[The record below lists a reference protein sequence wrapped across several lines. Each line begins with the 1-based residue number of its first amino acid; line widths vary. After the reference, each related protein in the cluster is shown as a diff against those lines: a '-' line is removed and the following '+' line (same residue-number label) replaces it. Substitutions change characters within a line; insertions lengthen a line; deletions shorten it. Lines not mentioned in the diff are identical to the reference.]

1 MPIVVSIKELASC
14 APALPGR
21 KKARKIASVVVI
33 KTDERRIREK
43 LGVVDKLNWKCMG
56 KECVGFVFREYYA
69 QSKNAPE
76 KPVQENSSLNNYN
89 SIL

>member
-1 MPIVVSIKELASC
+1 
-14 APALPGR
+14 
-21 KKARKIASVVVI
+21 
-33 KTDERRIREK
+33 
-43 LGVVDKLNWKCMG
+43 MG

-76 KPVQENSSLNNYN
+76 KPVQESFSLNNYN